1 MTTMV
6 YAYSGMHE
14 ALPYEHARNLA
25 ISCTEEDVEGRKIFL
40 ARVSEEGFEMVG
52 FFVDREGFEFQE
64 DSTYITYEDGMRL
77 AAEGLVD
84 LLTDDE

>member
-1 MTTMV
+1 MTTMIA
-6 YAYSGMHE
+6 AYGGMHE
-14 ALPYEHARNLA
+14 AYPYEDARQLA
-25 ISCTEEDVEGRKIFL
+25 ISCMEEDALGDKISL
-40 ARVSEEGFEMVG
+40 ARVSEDGFEMVG

-84 LLTDDE
+84 IMPMRE